1 MILDR
6 IPKPQEIPDNI
17 QALCDELEKLLRIV
31 NGATMPSHLETA
43 ERLLGNLSEKWNLN
57 EKNRVNLICASIYDR
72 IIQKKNEF
80 ILMDIENANN
90 CRVKSLTE

>member
-1 MILDR
+1 MILDLV
-6 IPKPQEIPDNI
+6 PKPQAIPDNI
-17 QALCDELEKLLRIV
+17 QPLCDELEKLLRIV
-31 NGATMPSHLETA
+31 NDATMPSHLEAA
-43 ERLLGNLSEKWNLN
+43 EHLLDNLSKKWNLN

>member
-17 QALCDELEKLLRIV
+17 QPLCDELEKLLRIV

-43 ERLLGNLSEKWNLN
+43 ERLLDNLSKKWNLN